1 MAYGTTVRVERFNVV
16 EQCASITGAAKQ
28 RFRLKRMR
36 PRQTNDRA
44 SFGEIE
50 ILPHIGPARMP
61 FAAATCKSIRQSS
74 RLWYMYAPA
83 FWGPREFL
91 QFDGPELVVCIQRML
106 TSSMHGNWFRSM
118 TSASTT
124 ATSTAQ
130 FLRQANPDPM
140 RFAYWLAA
148 NLPLDKRQRLAL
160 LQIDSIVELL
170 RTEKKLLHKLAED
183 MFCARCG
190 AFLASTRD
198 IFSMMPRGATGTFVN
213 PGGHVHQ
220 VLTLREI
227 HAEHAFIDV
236 ARSTE
241 DSWFPGYAWSIVH
254 CNACFYHLGWEFNS
268 DEPALQPAR
277 FYGFRR
283 TAVTQS
289 SEGRSQR
296 WQVESYEL
304 ERQDDESLFGSDAQD
319 EDDDS
324 EQEMGVSSQ

>member
-28 RFRLKRMR
+28 RFRLKRVR
-36 PRQTNDRA
+36 PRHANDRA
-44 SFGEIE
+44 SFGEVE
-50 ILPHIGPARMP
+50 ILPHIGPAPMP
-61 FAAATCKSIRQSS
+61 FIAVNKVPSSILRQST
-74 RLWYMYAPA
+74 RLWYMHTPA

-91 QFDGPELVVCIQRML
+91 QFDGHELVFYIQRIL

-118 TSASTT
+118 TIASTT
-124 ATSTAQ
+124 ATTTAQ
-130 FLRQANPDPM
+130 FLQQTNPDPM

-160 LQIDSIVELL
+160 LQIDSVVELL
-170 RTEKKLLHKLAED
+170 RTEMELLHKLAED

-198 IFSMMPRGATGTFVN
+198 IFSMTPRGATGTFVN

-220 VLTLREI
+220 VLTLRQI

-236 ARSTE
+236 ARNTE

-254 CNACFYHLGWEFNS
+254 CNACFYHLGWQFNS

-296 WQVESYEL
+296 WQVESDAL
-304 ERQDDESLFGSDAQD
+304 EHQDDLPFVSD
-319 EDDDS
+319 EDDS
-324 EQEMGVSSQ
+324 EYELDRDN